1 MQPSERDNRTDTL
14 GLSSV
19 HVNRVLRKL
28 REAGM
33 VTFRDGFVTFDNYD
47 RLVEFADF
55 EMTYLDQIG
64 PLLAPVSNPLAMPS
78 NPASLRPQEA
88 ILSA

>member
-1 MQPSERDNRTDTL
+1 LGSKAGFACPLTQYLMADAL

-33 VTFRDGFVTFDNYD
+33 VTFRDGLVTFDDYD
-47 RLVEFADF
+47 RLAEFADF
-55 EMTYLDQIG
+55 ETTYLDQLG
-64 PLLAPVSNPLAMPS
+64 PLLK
-78 NPASLRPQEA
+78 
-88 ILSA
+88 